1 MPAPTNDKAAATLA
15 EVLRIFESGEF
26 PAAVERTVIHRLST
40 DPEQPSSKWS
50 LGNQIIMLLIGGTTD
65 ARGFK
70 QWQEVGRRV
79 KKGAKAFSI
88 LGPITRRID
97 ADDAD
102 AQADD
107 ADRTARVIVTG
118 FHTIPVFRLE
128 DTEGDAIA
136 RADYT
141 PAALPPLREVA
152 DALGLSVSYSPFIAD
167 AYGVYIPDRK
177 QIRLMTHDVKTWFHE
192 LSHAADHSV
201 HPDELKPGQDPKT
214 EIVAEVAAVTLA
226 RLYGFEGWEWHGARY
241 VAQYAKTDPARA
253 AMQLISRIQR
263 ILDRIL
269 SLAGTPATEVAA

>member
-1 MPAPTNDKAAATLA
+1 MPAPTNDKAAATLS
-15 EVLRIFESGEF
+15 EVLRIFESGDF

-50 LGNQIIMLLIGGTTD
+50 LGNQMIMLLLAGTDD

-79 KKGAKAFSI
+79 KKGARAFSI
-88 LGPITRRID
+88 LGPITRKITP
-97 ADDAD
+97 DDD

-118 FHTIPVFRLE
+118 FRTIPVFRIE
-128 DTEGDAIA
+128 DTEGDDIA

-152 DALGLSVSYSPFIAD
+152 DALGLSVSYQPFAD
-167 AYGVYIPDRK
+167 RIYGYYSPDRRE
-177 QIRLMTHDVKTWFHE
+177 IRLMTHDVKTWFHE
-192 LSHAADHSV
+192 LAHAADHSV
-201 HPDELKPGQDPKT
+201 HPDELKAGQDPKT

-226 RLYGFEGWEWHGARY
+226 RLYGFEGWEWHGAQY
-241 VAQYAKTDPARA
+241 VASYAKADPARA